1 MLIEL
6 QGLTFRAHSPSD
18 FELVS
23 VRQDADDPSARV
35 WLRYNGF
42 QKWYIDYRSGRV
54 NLTRVFNSRDAAVE
68 LLAERAP

>member
-23 VRQDADDPSARV
+23 VRQDVDDPTAAVR
-35 WLRYNGF
+35 LF
-42 QKWYIDYRSGRV
+42 QKWYIDYRSARV